1 MNTISKR
8 REVNNMQLIHS
19 SWDILTVLEN
29 PVNTFLI
36 GLIIGGMA
44 MLIADAWDNTEK
56 ERRKR
61 KLVKKRRKQY
71 LKYLKEIERR
81 QKKCK

>member
-1 MNTISKR
+1 MH
-8 REVNNMQLIHS
+8 LIHG
-19 SWDILTVLEN
+19 SWDIITVLEN

-36 GLIIGGMA
+36 GLLIGGMA

-81 QKKCK
+81 KKNADE

>member
-1 MNTISKR
+1 
-8 REVNNMQLIHS
+8 MQLIHS
-19 SWDILTVLEN
+19 SWDILSVLEN

-36 GLIIGGMA
+36 GLLIGGIA

-81 QKKCK
+81 KNK

>member
-1 MNTISKR
+1 MS
-8 REVNNMQLIHS
+8 LINS
-19 SWDILTVLEN
+19 SWDILSVLEN

-36 GLIIGGMA
+36 GLLIGGMA
-44 MLIADAWDNTEK
+44 MLIADALDNTEK

-61 KLVKKRRKQY
+61 KLAKKRRKQY

-81 QKKCK
+81 KNKCR

>member
-1 MNTISKR
+1 
-8 REVNNMQLIHS
+8 MQLIHS
-19 SWDILTVLEN
+19 SWDILSVIEN

-36 GLIIGGMA
+36 GLIVGGMA

-81 QKKCK
+81 HTKCK

>member
-1 MNTISKR
+1 
-8 REVNNMQLIHS
+8 MQLIHS
-19 SWDILTVLEN
+19 SWDILSVLEN

-36 GLIIGGMA
+36 GLLIGGMA

-81 QKKCK
+81 KNK

>member
-1 MNTISKR
+1 
-8 REVNNMQLIHS
+8 MQLIHS
-19 SWDILTVLEN
+19 SWDILSVLEN

-36 GLIIGGMA
+36 GLIIGGLA
-44 MLIADAWDNTEK
+44 MLLADAWDNTEK

-81 QKKCK
+81 KKKCR

>member
-81 QKKCK
+81 HKKCK

>member
-1 MNTISKR
+1 MS
-8 REVNNMQLIHS
+8 LIHS
-19 SWDILTVLEN
+19 SWDILSVIEN

-36 GLIIGGMA
+36 GLLIGGLA

-61 KLVKKRRKQY
+61 KLAKKRRKQY
-71 LKYLKEIERR
+71 LKYLKKLKGEKTNANE
-81 QKKCK
+81 

>member
-1 MNTISKR
+1 MSI
-8 REVNNMQLIHS
+8 IHS
-19 SWDILTVLEN
+19 SWDILSVLEN

-81 QKKCK
+81 KNKCR

>member
-1 MNTISKR
+1 MG
-8 REVNNMQLIHS
+8 LIHS
-19 SWDILTVLEN
+19 SWDILAVLEN

-36 GLIIGGMA
+36 GLIVGGMA

-56 ERRKR
+56 ERRRR

-81 QKKCK
+81 HKKCK

>member
-1 MNTISKR
+1 
-8 REVNNMQLIHS
+8 MQLIHS
-19 SWDILTVLEN
+19 SWDILSVLEN

-36 GLIIGGMA
+36 GLIIGGLT
-44 MLIADAWDNTEK
+44 MLIADAWDNTDK

-61 KLVKKRRKQY
+61 KLAKKRRKQY

-81 QKKCK
+81 KSKCR